1 LEVGKK
7 EIIKGEVEVTLENI
21 KSKIDKHIG

>member
-1 LEVGKK
+1 VGKK